1 MMNIKDWRH
10 DTGVTRREIVDAVR
24 SKYPKFDKY
33 LESKVEHPESY
44 GVRLCDG
51 AEVILK
57 DMVQPVSDPASANEK
72 AEKNRRK
79 EMQRKLKNRIQCRLS
94 DKDFKALKRY
104 MDNHHFDT
112 LQDCVTHILLA
123 HITNDKKS
131 RKE

>member
-24 SKYPKFDKY
+24 VKYPKFDKY
-33 LESKVEHPESY
+33 LESKVEHPEAY
-44 GVRLCDG
+44 GIRLCKG
-51 AEVILK
+51 AEDILEGLAAAVK
-57 DMVQPVSDPASANEK
+57 DQTVNEK
-72 AEKNRRK
+72 TEANRK
-79 EMQRKLKNRIQCRLS
+79 KDAGRKLKNRIQCRLS

-123 HITNDKKS
+123 HITNEKAKG
-131 RKE
+131 